1 MGQVDSIRA
10 YFLPSVRLSHDLSSW
25 TSPDLEQEQQWM
37 RQQIRQADSE
47 FAVNVW
53 QPMLSADLTSHPP
66 ADGGGGIGRSGS
78 LSSLG
83 PAEGSTGPAE
93 HEAAAGLTARLRLG
107 SGGRSGRLPCH
118 AMPLPHICM
127 SMSVCVLASGGEEF
141 LCGLCSGY
149 FLGSLMLF
157 CAWDSN
163 VSSCQRMGI
172 FCGILLHLAV
182 PLLSYRSSSPSSL
195 PASSSSSSAAVVA
208 GIGPGAGGVVGTS
221 AAVAPV
227 TVTVG

>member
-1 MGQVDSIRA
+1 M
-10 YFLPSVRLSHDLSSW
+10 
-25 TSPDLEQEQQWM
+25 
-37 RQQIRQADSE
+37 
-47 FAVNVW
+47 
-53 QPMLSADLTSHPP
+53 
-66 ADGGGGIGRSGS
+66 
-78 LSSLG
+78 
-83 PAEGSTGPAE
+83 
-93 HEAAAGLTARLRLG
+93 
-107 SGGRSGRLPCH
+107 PCH
-118 AMPLPHICM
+118 AITAYLYAIVCLYV
-127 SMSVCVLASGGEEF
+127 SVCVCVLASGGEEF

-182 PLLSYRSSSPSSL
+182 PLLSYRSSSPSSSSHL
-195 PASSSSSSAAVVA
+195 PASSSSSAAVVA
-208 GIGPGAGGVVGTS
+208 GIGPGAGGIVGTP

>member
-1 MGQVDSIRA
+1 M
-10 YFLPSVRLSHDLSSW
+10 
-25 TSPDLEQEQQWM
+25 
-37 RQQIRQADSE
+37 
-47 FAVNVW
+47 
-53 QPMLSADLTSHPP
+53 
-66 ADGGGGIGRSGS
+66 
-78 LSSLG
+78 
-83 PAEGSTGPAE
+83 
-93 HEAAAGLTARLRLG
+93 
-107 SGGRSGRLPCH
+107 PCH
-118 AMPLPHICM
+118 YRISVCHCLYV
-127 SMSVCVLASGGEEF
+127 SVCVLASGGEEF

-182 PLLSYRSSSPSSL
+182 PLLSYRSSSPSSSSSSL
-195 PASSSSSSAAVVA
+195 PASSSSSAAVVA
-208 GIGPGAGGVVGTS
+208 GIGPGAGGIVGTS